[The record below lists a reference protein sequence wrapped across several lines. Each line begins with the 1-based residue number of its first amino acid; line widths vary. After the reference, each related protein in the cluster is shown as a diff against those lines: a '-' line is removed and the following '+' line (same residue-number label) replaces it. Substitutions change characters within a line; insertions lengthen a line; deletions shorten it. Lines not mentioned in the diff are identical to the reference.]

1 MLEPA
6 ENVVLQLFNI
16 LGARAL
22 VTGGGSG
29 LGRAMAIALRDAGA
43 EVAIVGRSEKL
54 LAGKR
59 DGFVPVMRDLSVP
72 EAAFQVVAECVKSLG
87 GLDILV
93 NAHGVATRAKA
104 EEFDLTA
111 WQNTVNINLVSV
123 FRMCQAAGREF
134 LRTGHGCRPRRGPT
148 PALPH
153 ACKGCS
159 PARF

>member
-43 EVAIVGRSEKL
+43 EVAIVGRSRNFCRQERWFRSSYARL
-54 LAGKR
+54 VRSRGCLPGR
-59 DGFVPVMRDLSVP
+59 RRMC
-72 EAAFQVVAECVKSLG
+72 EIIG

-134 LRTGHGCRPRRGPT
+134 LRTGHGKSSISLRC
-148 PALPH
+148 
-153 ACKGCS
+153 
-159 PARF
+159 